1 MGNITKFTSSIP
13 TSMSRYF
20 IYFYLLLLV
29 FSFGTTKAQ
38 QPNPHYDA
46 ALADSLGAD
55 DYGMKSYIFAILKTG
70 PETEPDDEKRAELFR
85 GHMNNIGRL
94 VESGEMIVAG
104 PFGKNDLTY
113 RGLFILNVES
123 VEMAE
128 DLMKTDPAMAAGL
141 FEVEL
146 IPWYGSAAL
155 PAYIETHRKIEK
167 MQP

>member
-1 MGNITKFTSSIP
+1 MKKL
-13 TSMSRYF
+13 
-20 IYFYLLLLV
+20 FYLLLF
-29 FSFGTTKAQ
+29 FSCSAQISAQ
-38 QPNPHYDA
+38 QPNPHYNP

-55 DYGMKSYIFAILKTG
+55 DYGMKSYIFVILKTG
-70 PETEPDDEKRAELFR
+70 PETEPDAEKRAELFR
-85 GHMNNIGRL
+85 GHMDNIGRL
-94 VESGEMIVAG
+94 VESGEMVVAG

-123 VEMAE
+123 VEKAE
-128 DLMKTDPAMAAGL
+128 ELMQTDPAIAAGI

-167 MQP
+167 TAP

>member
-1 MGNITKFTSSIP
+1 MQP
-13 TSMSRYF
+13 
-20 IYFYLLLLV
+20 YLKIVLYLV
-29 FSFGTTKAQ
+29 FFAGLSSSVIAQ
-38 QPNPHYDA
+38 QPNPHYNA

-55 DYGMKSYIFAILKTG
+55 EYGMKSYIFVILKTG

-85 GHMNNIGRL
+85 GHMDNIGRL
-94 VESGEMIVAG
+94 VESGEMVVAG

-113 RGLFILNVES
+113 RGVFILNVES
-123 VEMAE
+123 VEKAE
-128 DLMKTDPAMAAGL
+128 ELMQTDPAIAAGI
-141 FEVEL
+141 FEVAL